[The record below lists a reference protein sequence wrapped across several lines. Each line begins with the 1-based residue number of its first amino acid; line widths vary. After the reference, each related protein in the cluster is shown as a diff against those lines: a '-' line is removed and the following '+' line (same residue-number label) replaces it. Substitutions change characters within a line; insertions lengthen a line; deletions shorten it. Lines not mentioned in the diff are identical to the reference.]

1 MSHHSNAWFV
11 NFSGIGNGIIIAPIL
26 KCFEVSYPFV
36 AYYHTENQ
44 VLADPW
50 FVEKAQL
57 KNLKGFSPKVW
68 RRFGKEKWEEIDS
81 FIKEKNIDLI
91 VNLRNEG
98 PKYDTEYYQ
107 FKERIMSKKTRVDF
121 WDLDFEIIE
130 HRTKHQNLTGD
141 IIALLETKGV
151 NISGYNSKW
160 LALSNYKNKCTGV
173 GFGMAASQSNKR
185 WTTAKWTALTHQVIK
200 DLNQRVVLFSGKSED
215 ELKEASHILHNIG
228 REKCELMNI
237 LFLKDVALHMG
248 EICCFVSNDTG
259 LLHMASAMN
268 IPTIGLY
275 ISTDSDIW
283 SPHDKINFIAVQ
295 NNLTKKCP
303 NPKPH
308 CGNCFHYYDVCP
320 AIIKY
325 GDNIEPS
332 RIFDEIKRI
341 IF

>member
-1 MSHHSNAWFV
+1 MVINYC
-11 NFSGIGNGIIIAPIL
+11 GE
-26 KCFEVSYPFV
+26 KCFKIQSGKLGIVSDPLPRFKG
-36 AYYHTENQ
+36 NI
-44 VLADPW
+44 VLFTQP
-50 FVEKAQL
+50 
-57 KNLKGFSPKVW
+57 
-68 RRFGKEKWEEIDS
+68 
-81 FIKEKNIDLI
+81 IDLEKMAWPPTANQI
-91 VNLRNEG
+91 SG
-98 PKYDTEYYQ
+98 PGEY
-107 FKERIMSKKTRVDF
+107 
-121 WDLDFEIIE
+121 EI
-130 HRTKHQNLTGD
+130 
-141 IIALLETKGV
+141 KGV